1 MPSYQD
7 FVDAVRGPVPKEH
20 LIAVWALPP
29 NTAGV
34 IGGIPD
40 MSRYYFDV
48 EERLRSENKLKELLP
63 EALILPGYWPSL
75 GVVVEASSFGGQV
88 VWSHKAAPHIYP
100 VFRDIKDIDA
110 IKIPKP
116 GEAGLTPLFLTQVEV
131 MREKL
136 KPQRSDVDRLIK
148 SMGPAE
154 ITGLLLGY
162 ENFFISLYEEQ
173 NRLKQLME
181 MVTEFIIEWLHLQQS
196 VIGKAE
202 LLQIADHVPSQVAPD
217 HMEEFILPYLKA
229 VYSEFPN
236 PVKIYHNEGFHTDRH
251 IDQVLQFGADVWHFG
266 SDVHRI
272 SDVFQK
278 LGDKMVPFGGI
289 NPLGPMR
296 YGTPEEVSQET
307 KEVLAA
313 AKGRRLILSTGTGT
327 SPEVTYEN
335 MRAMIDT
342 ALGNR

>member
-1 MPSYQD
+1 MPSYKN
-7 FVDAVRGPVPKEH
+7 FIDAVRGPVPEKH

-40 MSRYYFDV
+40 MIRYYFDV
-48 EERLRSENKLKELLP
+48 EERLQSEKKLKQLLP

-75 GVVVEASSFGGQV
+75 GVVVEASAFGGQV
-88 VWSHKAAPHIYP
+88 VWSHKSAPHIYP
-100 VFRDIKDIDA
+100 VFRDIIDIDS
-110 IKIPKP
+110 IKTPMP

-131 MREKL
+131 MRQKL
-136 KPQRSDVDRLIK
+136 KPVGRDVDRLIK

-162 ENFFISLYEEQ
+162 ENFFVSLYEEQ
-173 NRLKQLME
+173 SRLKQLME
-181 MVTEFIIEWLHLQQS
+181 MVTEFIIDWLHLQQS
-196 VIGKAE
+196 IIGEPE
-202 LLQIADHVPSQVAPD
+202 LLQIADHVPSQVSPE
-217 HMEEFILPYLKA
+217 HMEQFILPYLKA
-229 VYSEFPN
+229 IYSEFPQ
-236 PVKIYHNEGFHTDRH
+236 PVNIYHNEGFHTDRH
-251 IDQVLQFGADVWHFG
+251 IDGVLQFGADVWHFG
-266 SDVHRI
+266 SDVHRL
-272 SDVFQK
+272 SDVFEK
-278 LGDKMVPFGGI
+278 LGDTMVPFGGI

-296 YGTPEEVSQET
+296 YGTPEEVSAET

-327 SPEVTYEN
+327 SPEVTLEN

-342 ALGNR
+342 ALEID

>member
-1 MPSYQD
+1 MPEYND
-7 FVDAVRGPVPKEH
+7 LIEYVRGPVVKKP

-40 MSRYYFDV
+40 MIKYYFDV
-48 EERLRSENKLKELLP
+48 DERLRLEIKLKELLP

-75 GVVVEASSFGGQV
+75 GVVVEASAFGGQV

-110 IKIPKP
+110 AKSPKP
-116 GEAGLTPLFLTQVEV
+116 GEAGLTPLFLIQVEV
-131 MREKL
+131 MRRKL
-136 KPQRSDVDRLIK
+136 IPDGLDVDRLIK

-162 ENFFISLYEEQ
+162 ENFFVSLYEER

-181 MVTEFIIEWLHLQQS
+181 MVTDFIIQWLHLQQEI
-196 VIGKAE
+196 IGEAE
-202 LLQIADHVPSQVAPD
+202 LLQIADHVPSQVSPE

-229 VYSEFPN
+229 IYSEFPH
-236 PVKIYHNEGFHTDRH
+236 PVKIYHNEGFHTDGH
-251 IDQVLQFGADVWHFG
+251 IDGVLKFGADIWHFG
-266 SDVHRI
+266 SDVHRL
-272 SDVFQK
+272 SDIFEK
-278 LGDKMVPFGGI
+278 LGNTMVPFGGV

-296 YGTPEEVSQET
+296 YGTPEQVRAET
-307 KEVLAA
+307 KEVLATA
-313 AKGRRLILSTGTGT
+313 RGRRLIFSTGTGT
-327 SPEVTYEN
+327 SPEVTLGN
-335 MRAMIDT
+335 MRAMIEAAT
-342 ALGNR
+342 E

>member
-1 MPSYQD
+1 MPNYHH
-7 FVDAVRGPVPKEH
+7 FVDAVRGPVREDH

-40 MSRYYFDV
+40 MIRYYFDV
-48 EERLRSENKLKELLP
+48 GERLRSEDKLQELLP

-75 GVVVEASSFGGQV
+75 GVVVEASAFGGQM
-88 VWSHKAAPHIYP
+88 VWSRKAAPHIYP
-100 VFRDIKDIDA
+100 VFRDIKDIDTVR
-110 IKIPKP
+110 KPDP
-116 GEAGLTPLFLTQVEV
+116 GEAGITPLFLTQVEV
-131 MREKL
+131 MRQKL
-136 KPQRSDVDRLIK
+136 KPRGRDVDRLIK

-162 ENFFISLYEEQ
+162 ENFFVSLYEEQ

-181 MVTEFIIEWLHLQQS
+181 MVTDFIIEWLHLQQS
-196 VIGKAE
+196 VIGEPE
-202 LLQIADHVPSQVAPD
+202 LLQIADHVPSQVAPE
-217 HMEEFILPYLKA
+217 HMEEFILPYLNA
-229 VYSEFPN
+229 VYSEFPQ
-236 PVKIYHNEGFHTDRH
+236 PVKIYHNEGFHTERH
-251 IDQVLQFGADVWHFG
+251 IDGVLQFGADVWHYG
-266 SDVHRI
+266 SDVHRV

-296 YGTPEEVSQET
+296 YGTPEEVSKET
-307 KEVLAA
+307 KAVLAD

-342 ALGNR
+342 ALAN